1 MTIVYKYRQAECIAP
16 LMKLQQSRF
25 QIAPASIQTENLR
38 SCMQICQIFI
48 ELQTPADKD
57 ETIESMLS
65 GFGET
70 FFEFAGVSVSVVQE
84 K

>member
-1 MTIVYKYRQAECIAP
+1 
-16 LMKLQQSRF
+16 
-25 QIAPASIQTENLR
+25 
-38 SCMQICQIFI
+38 MQICQIFI
-48 ELQTPADKD
+48 ELKTPADKD

-70 FFEFAGVSVSVVQE
+70 FFEFTGVSVSVVQE